1 MALIDRGYEAGAT
14 AEGGRIMEVTV
25 DEQKCRVRA
34 EPLFDFMKAV
44 LLYAGNVLREG
55 KTIDECGKQFREK
68 TLRQLRL
75 LLIHAGIDSSRA
87 VAIEANMYAKHR
99 SSLLDYYSATKL
111 SPAAI
116 VQKYAGPV
124 ILRTVAPRPP
134 VSVAPPPIC
143 AAPAPANVQT
153 VNMNLNQGWTIDPNG
168 RIVRQVI
175 PLVNLAEDEQPN
187 PRVPPELR
195 QVRLPAQQ
203 QGVPTPPRTMFVIQ
217 QARQPQ
223 TLLQQQLQQ
232 QQPQQQPQPQQGHI
246 L

>member
-14 AEGGRIMEVTV
+14 AEDGRIMEVTV

-34 EPLFDFMKAV
+34 EPIFDFMKAV
-44 LLYAGNVLREG
+44 LLYDKR

-68 TLRQLRL
+68 ALRQLGL
-75 LLIHAGIDSSRA
+75 LLKHAGLEASNA
-87 VAIEANMYAKHR
+87 VTIEANMYAKHR

-143 AAPAPANVQT
+143 AAPPPANVQ
-153 VNMNLNQGWTIDPNG
+153 G
-168 RIVRQVI
+168 
-175 PLVNLAEDEQPN
+175 
-187 PRVPPELR
+187 
-195 QVRLPAQQ
+195 
-203 QGVPTPPRTMFVIQ
+203 
-217 QARQPQ
+217 
-223 TLLQQQLQQ
+223 
-232 QQPQQQPQPQQGHI
+232 
-246 L
+246 